1 MLNYEKK
8 LHFDQHYQKL
18 QELSSTARH
27 GSWHRVT
34 ALLLAAVC
42 YAPLYYGAK
51 YLLALCPDLPLWRH
65 TALWF
70 WAGPVPV
77 YLADVL
83 YFVCGFALFCWGGA
97 QLGAAGAQTPG
108 KTRTAGTPPTLLT
121 NGIYAKVRHP
131 MYGAFILLQSGFL
144 LSLRSLAGLLLALL
158 IIAGQYA
165 NAAAEEHRTL
175 LPLFGEAYTAYRAK
189 VPQRLFRHGEAALF
203 LFAVLLSAAGLFF

>member
-18 QELSSTARH
+18 QEISAFARR
-27 GSWHRVT
+27 GGWHQAA

-51 YLLALCPDLPLWRH
+51 YLLAPCPDLPLWQH

-83 YFVCGFALFCWGGA
+83 YFACGFMLFCWGGIR
-97 QLGAAGAQTPG
+97 LGAAGAQTPG
-108 KTRTAGTPPTLLT
+108 KAHTVGARPTLLT
-121 NGIYAKVRHP
+121 GGIYAKVRHP
-131 MYGAFILLQSGFL
+131 MYSAFILLQSGFL
-144 LSLRSLAGLLLALL
+144 LSLRSLAGLVLALL
-158 IIAGQYA
+158 IVAGQYV
-165 NAAAEEHRTL
+165 NAAAEERRTL
-175 LPLFGEAYTAYRAK
+175 LPLFGETYTAYRAK
-189 VPQRLFRHGEAALF
+189 VPRWLFRHGEAAL
-203 LFAVLLSAAGLFF
+203 LLLAILLSAAGLFF